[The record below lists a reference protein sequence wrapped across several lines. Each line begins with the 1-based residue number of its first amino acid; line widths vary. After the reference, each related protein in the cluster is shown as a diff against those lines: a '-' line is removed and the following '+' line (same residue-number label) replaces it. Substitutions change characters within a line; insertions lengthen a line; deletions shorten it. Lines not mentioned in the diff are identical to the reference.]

1 MISAQ
6 RITFTDRQ
14 TATLEPFDFDPTPS
28 HENELVFETLVSAV
42 SSGTELASYTND
54 QDIGHWQGEPYPV
67 HPGYA
72 SVGRV
77 IAMGDAVEGWEVG
90 DVSFVQRGHASHHRA
105 DARHELL
112 IRAPASVA
120 PEDAVYV
127 RFCAV
132 SMTTLVT
139 TVARPGDGV
148 AVFGLGIVGST
159 ASQVFQASGYEV
171 VAFDPVQERRS
182 VVEACG
188 VRHTASPSADISAA
202 WRDCVGDTPCRLVLD
217 TSGSAA
223 AVQSAVELADIGAEI
238 ALIGV
243 HWKSDPTRPMAAL
256 LQPVFTKYLTIR
268 SGWEHRLPTHHTA
281 HTPGNKTSVMR
292 HAMNLLDRGQV
303 NVGPLRSHLLSPEDA
318 QEAYQGLLNHR
329 DDYFSVVF
337 DWRL

>member
-1 MISAQ
+1 MISAR

-14 TATLEPFDFDPTPS
+14 NATLEAFDFDPNPA
-28 HENELVFETLVSAV
+28 HEHELVFETFVSAV

-77 IAMGDAVEGWEVG
+77 IAVGDAVGGWEVG
-90 DVSFVQRGHASHHRA
+90 DISFVQRGHASHHRS

-112 IRAPASVA
+112 AKAPGSVP

-171 VAFDPVQERRS
+171 VAFDPVAARREA
-182 VVEACG
+182 VEACG
-188 VRHTASPSADISAA
+188 VRHTAAPDADIRAA
-202 WRDCVGDTPCRLVLD
+202 WSARVGDTPCRLVLD

-223 AVQSAVELADIGAEI
+223 AVQSAVELADIAAEI

-243 HWKSDPTRPMAAL
+243 HWRSDPTRPMAAL

-268 SGWEHRLPTHHTA
+268 SGWEHRIPTHHTA
-281 HTPGNKTSVMR
+281 FTPGNKTSVIR
-292 HAMNLLDRGQV
+292 HAMNLLERGEI
-303 NVGPLRSHLLSPEDA
+303 NVAPLRSHLLAPEDA
-318 QEAYQGLLNHR
+318 QSAYQGLLNRR

>member
-1 MISAQ
+1 MASA
-6 RITFTDRQ
+6 RRVTFAGRQ
-14 TATLEPFDFDPTPS
+14 TAVIEPFDFDPTPA
-28 HENELVFETLVSAV
+28 HEHELVLETLVSAI

-54 QDIGHWQGEPYPV
+54 QDIGYWEGEPYPV
-67 HPGYA
+67 RPGYA

-77 IAMGDAVEGWEVG
+77 IALGDAVDGWAEG
-90 DVSFVQRGHASHHRA
+90 DVAFVQRGHASHHRA
-105 DARHELL
+105 DVRHDLL
-112 IRAPASVA
+112 VMAPATVP

-159 ASQVFQASGYEV
+159 AAQVFQASGYEV
-171 VAFDPVQERRS
+171 VAFDPVPARRT

-188 VRHTASPSADISAA
+188 VRHTAAPDADIHAVWAA
-202 WRDCVGDTPCRLVLD
+202 RVGDTPCRLVLD

-281 HTPGNKTSVMR
+281 FTPGNKTSVMR
-292 HAMNLLDRGQV
+292 HAMALLERGEIDV
-303 NVGPLRSHLLSPEDA
+303 KPLRSHLLSPEHA
-318 QEAYQGLLNHR
+318 QSAYQGLLNRR

-337 DWRL
+337 EWAR